1 LPISATAEEISK
13 GQLLYNANCR
23 TCHGRMGDNGGAIP
37 NLTYSSEGT
46 FEIIED
52 IVLKGM
58 YLKKGMPNFSDRL
71 NQKEV
76 HDIKN
81 YILHSTNELR
91 SKKN

>member
-1 LPISATAEEISK
+1 
-13 GQLLYNANCR
+13 
-23 TCHGRMGDNGGAIP
+23 MGNNGGAIP

-46 FEIIED
+46 LGIIED

-71 NQKEV
+71 DQKDV
-76 HDIKN
+76 NNIKN
-81 YILHSTNELR
+81 YVLHAANELR